1 MKHLPT
7 LVVGVVSYMLFLV
20 SALYGLS
27 FTLGG
32 LLPDPISIPHAPAVL
47 ALFVDVGLLLAFGI
61 QHSVMARS
69 GWKKRWTTVIPPAM
83 ERSLYVLIASCIL
96 LAMFWCWQPISGVI
110 WQIDR
115 SPIRA
120 VVYGVCLVGW
130 VIVVLSTFQIDHFEL
145 FGLRQMWQTLR
156 DQPPRSAEFKRPF
169 LYRIVRHPMMVGFLL
184 VFWATPTMTV
194 DRLVLALG
202 MTIYIMVG
210 VSFEERALRRQF
222 GVTYEKYQAEVPQ
235 LLPLPRKRHS
245 AVGAALRD
253 TSSGSSAATTQR

>member
-1 MKHLPT
+1 VKHVPT
-7 LVVGVVSYMLFLV
+7 LVVGVVSYILFLG

-32 LLPDPISIPHAPAVL
+32 ILPVPISIPHAPDVL
-47 ALFVDVGLLLAFGI
+47 ALLVDVSLLLAFGI

-69 GWKKRWTTVIPPAM
+69 GWKKRWTTIIPPAM

-96 LAMFWCWQPISGVI
+96 LAVFWCWQPISGAI
-110 WQIDR
+110 WQIES
-115 SPIRA
+115 SPVRA
-120 VVYGVCLVGW
+120 IVYGVCLAGW

-145 FGLRQMWQTLR
+145 FGLRQVWQTLR
-156 DQPPRSAEFKRPF
+156 DQPPRPIAFKRPF

-202 MTIYIMVG
+202 MTIYILVG
-210 VSFEERALRRQF
+210 VSFEERSLRRQF
-222 GVTYEKYQAEVPQ
+222 GAAYEKYQAEVPQ
-235 LLPLPRKRHS
+235 LIPLLRKRHS
-245 AVGAALRD
+245 VIGTTLKD
-253 TSSGSSAATTQR
+253 TGSGSSAATTQR

>member
-7 LVVGVVSYMLFLV
+7 LVVGVISYVLFLV

-32 LLPDPISIPHAPAVL
+32 ILPDPISIPHAPTAL
-47 ALFVDVGLLLAFGI
+47 AMLLDVGLLLAFGV

-69 GWKKRWTTVIPPAM
+69 SWKKRWTTIIPPAM

-96 LAMFWCWQPISGVI
+96 LAVFWGWQPISGAI
-110 WQIDR
+110 WQINV
-115 SPIRA
+115 PVARA
-120 VVYGVCLVGW
+120 VVYGVCLAGW

-145 FGLRQMWQTLR
+145 FGLRQVWQTLR
-156 DQPPRSAEFKRPF
+156 DQPPRPVEFKRPF

-202 MTIYIMVG
+202 MTIYILVG
-210 VSFEERALRRQF
+210 VTFEERALRRQF
-222 GVTYEKYQAEVPQ
+222 GATYEKYQAEVPQ
-235 LLPLPRKRHS
+235 LIPLPRKRHS
-245 AVGAALRD
+245 VVGMTLKD

>member
-7 LVVGVVSYMLFLV
+7 LVVGVVSYVLFLV

-32 LLPDPISIPHAPAVL
+32 ILPDPISISHAPAVL
-47 ALFVDVGLLLAFGI
+47 ALFVDVGLVLAFGI

-69 GWKKRWTTVIPPAM
+69 GWKKRWTTVIPPTM

-96 LAMFWCWQPISGVI
+96 LAMFWCWQPITGVI
-110 WQIDR
+110 WQFNG
-115 SPIRA
+115 SAIR
-120 VVYGVCLVGW
+120 VIVYGVCLAGW

-156 DQPPRSAEFKRPF
+156 DQPPRPIEFKRLF
-169 LYRIVRHPMMVGFLL
+169 LYRVVRHPMMVGFLL

-202 MTIYIMVG
+202 MTVYIVVG

-222 GVTYEKYQAEVPQ
+222 GATYEKYQAEVPQ
-235 LLPLPRKRHS
+235 LIPLPRKRRS
-245 AVGAALRD
+245 VIGTTLRD
-253 TSSGSSAATTQR
+253 TRSGSSAATTQR